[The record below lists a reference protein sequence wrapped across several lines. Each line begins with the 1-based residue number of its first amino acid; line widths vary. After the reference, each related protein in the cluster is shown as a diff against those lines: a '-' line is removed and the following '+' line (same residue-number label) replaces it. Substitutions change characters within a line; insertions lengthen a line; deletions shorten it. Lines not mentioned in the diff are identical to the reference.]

1 MQLSHDYALPK
12 NAINAN
18 GAVAQRCRVPDV
30 VDDQIGG
37 YAEGTS
43 QDFYSTTLSVT

>member
-1 MQLSHDYALPK
+1 MTTLCPRMQSMLKD
-12 NAINAN
+12 
-18 GAVAQRCRVPDV
+18 AVAERCRVPDV

-43 QDFYSTTLSVT
+43 QDLYSTTLSVT